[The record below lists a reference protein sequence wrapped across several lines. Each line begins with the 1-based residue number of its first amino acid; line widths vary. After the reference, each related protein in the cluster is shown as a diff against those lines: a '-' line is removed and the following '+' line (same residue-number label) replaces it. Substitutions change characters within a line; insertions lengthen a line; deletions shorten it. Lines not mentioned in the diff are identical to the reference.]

1 MDILSAQALAELSND
16 ELLTRFI
23 HKFPIVDPDTITAT
37 RSQLIDALVSL
48 CKAA

>member
-1 MDILSAQALAELSND
+1 MDILSAQALAELSDD

-37 RSQLIDALVSL
+37 RDQLIEALLRLSE
-48 CKAA
+48 AA